1 MLLVTL
7 SISQYLLLNKQETSI
22 LKEEAERAE
31 FMANGLL
38 SSLQTLMLSG
48 DATYAHDWLER
59 LSDNPEILKL
69 QIIRTD
75 GNEAFRDLS
84 TVQKVSQYLETD
96 QFNRAALPAETIS
109 DLSTDDFKAAGN
121 GKSSFILD
129 EEKSNLTFL
138 LPIKRGE
145 ECVVCHGY
153 DLNPVGGVLRI
164 TTDISKAQ
172 ARIHESRKSSITYGL
187 IVMIVIGLLLYLFIR
202 RQILSPLETLNAA
215 TSRIT
220 AGDFE
225 NRINVQQKNEL
236 GMLEESFNQMMENLL
251 NTTISKDYVESIMN
265 SLGEML
271 FVTDSDKKIISANP
285 AAVRTLGY
293 SKDELIG
300 MHIDRVSENTN
311 ILALNNGDS
320 IEDEEARSIEC
331 NFRKKSGEL
340 FPVLVTLTQLDN
352 KEKLDCGIVFACRDI
367 THQKHAEH
375 ELLLASKVM
384 ENDSNAILICDATG
398 TILLVNPA
406 FSDITGYSRE
416 EAIGNTPKILSSG
429 RQSKEF
435 YKEMWHDILVNNCWK
450 GEIWNRRKNGEIYP
464 ESLSITTLRDEAG
477 EVTNFV
483 SIFTDITTQKDI
495 EKKLVHMAH
504 HDGLTGL
511 PNRVLFIDRLE
522 HALEHN
528 RRGKQQVALMFIDI
542 DGFKMINDTHG
553 HDIGDGLLVS
563 IAKGISSKVREADT
577 VARVGGDEFVII
589 LEQIHELKNVT
600 HIADKII
607 NLFRQPFI
615 IEGVACDVG
624 VSIGIAVHPDDSDDV
639 DDLVKKADT
648 AMYHAKTSGKM
659 KYSIFSVAC
668 VDKKE

>member
-1 MLLVTL
+1 MGKEGWKQKITSSDSPQKSASGKVLWINRLNTRLLLTVVALLLLTL
-7 SISQYLLLNKQETSI
+7 SVSQYLLLIQQEKSI

-48 DATYAHDWLER
+48 EATYAQDWLER
-59 LSDNPEILKL
+59 LSGNPEILKL

-75 GNEAFRDLS
+75 GAEAFQDLS
-84 TVQKVSQYLETD
+84 TTHKVNAYLETD
-96 QFNRAALPAETIS
+96 QFNRSALPARAIT
-109 DLSTDDFKAAGN
+109 DLTASNFKAATG
-121 GKSSFILD
+121 GKSSFMLD
-129 EEKSNLTFL
+129 EEKNNLTFL
-138 LPIKRGE
+138 LPIVRGE
-145 ECVVCHGY
+145 ECTGCHGY
-153 DLNPVGGVLRI
+153 DSNPVGGVLRI

-172 ARIHESRKSSITYGL
+172 TRIHEVRKNSVTYGL
-187 IVMIVIGLLLYLFIR
+187 IITIIIGLLLYLSIR
-202 RQILSPLETLNAA
+202 RQVLSPLEELNTA

-225 NRINVQQKNEL
+225 NRIDVRQKNEL
-236 GMLEESFNQMMENLL
+236 GMLEESFNQMTENLL
-251 NTTISKDYVESIMN
+251 NTTISKNYVESIMS

-300 MHIDRVSENTN
+300 MHINTVSENSN

-320 IEDEEARSIEC
+320 IGKDEEARSIEC

-340 FPVLVTLTQLDN
+340 FPVLVTLSQLDN
-352 KEKLDCGIVFACRDI
+352 REKLGCGIVFACRDI

-416 EAIGNTPKILSSG
+416 EAVGNTPKILSSG

-495 EKKLVHMAH
+495 EEKLVHMAH

-553 HDIGDGLLVS
+553 HDIGDGLLIS
-563 IAKGISSKVREADT
+563 IAKGISSEVREADT
-577 VARVGGDEFVII
+577 VARVV
-589 LEQIHELKNVT
+589 VT
-600 HIADKII
+600 S
-607 NLFRQPFI
+607 L
-615 IEGVACDVG
+615 
-624 VSIGIAVHPDDSDDV
+624 
-639 DDLVKKADT
+639 
-648 AMYHAKTSGKM
+648 
-659 KYSIFSVAC
+659 
-668 VDKKE
+668 